1 MPVPA
6 SHRAILPSA
15 SGDSIGSAPGAA
27 PYRGREEGPEK
38 YGRSVYGLSACCHW
52 YSSDN
57 YLFSCHALFSFPPY
71 LQRAPRWER
80 GTIRTRSG
88 KTFTGVFP
96 GSLLL
101 SIPEQPS
108 LFMLASALCLIICP
122 DSVSAGGAANAAPA
136 QVKSLA
142 AGSCKASH
150 GSWRTLRGSLFCPGG
165 YPYCWYAI
173 FKEQRGA
180 IRSPSLSSRKLRSV
194 NTLISRNFQ
203 KTF

>member
-1 MPVPA
+1 MKKYTYETAHEEIDYIFKALLSQRGMAERPEQIRLCH
-6 SHRAILPSA
+6 SILDA
-15 SGDSIGSAPGAA
+15 MLDGSI
-27 PYRGREEGPEK
+27 
-38 YGRSVYGLSACCHW
+38 
-52 YSSDN
+52 
-57 YLFSCHALFSFPPY
+57 ALCD
-71 LQRAPRWER
+71 A
-80 GTIRTRSG
+80 GTGIG

>member
-1 MPVPA
+1 MVDQFMGFQPVVVGIHP
-6 SHRAILPSA
+6 I
-15 SGDSIGSAPGAA
+15 I
-27 PYRGREEGPEK
+27 
-38 YGRSVYGLSACCHW
+38 
-52 YSSDN
+52 SS
-57 YLFSCHALFSFPPY
+57 FSCHALFSFPPY
-71 LQRAPRWER
+71 LQRAPRCEK

-136 QVKSLA
+136 QVKSLT

>member
-1 MPVPA
+1 MIFICYFNPLLMWKLAKRKLQKLTNMKYCSVHTNQIP
-6 SHRAILPSA
+6 SHQMNFTLFYLMKNTS
-15 SGDSIGSAPGAA
+15 
-27 PYRGREEGPEK
+27 
-38 YGRSVYGLSACCHW
+38 
-52 YSSDN
+52 
-57 YLFSCHALFSFPPY
+57 LFSCHALFSFPPY
-71 LQRAPRWER
+71 LQRAPRWEK

-180 IRSPSLSSRKLRSV
+180 FRAPHCPPENCVR
-194 NTLISRNFQ
+194 
-203 KTF
+203 

>member
-1 MPVPA
+1 
-6 SHRAILPSA
+6 
-15 SGDSIGSAPGAA
+15 
-27 PYRGREEGPEK
+27 
-38 YGRSVYGLSACCHW
+38 
-52 YSSDN
+52 
-57 YLFSCHALFSFPPY
+57 
-71 LQRAPRWER
+71 
-80 GTIRTRSG
+80 
-88 KTFTGVFP
+88 
-96 GSLLL
+96 
-101 SIPEQPS
+101 
-108 LFMLASALCLIICP
+108 MLASALCLIICP

-142 AGSCKASH
+142 AESFKASH

-180 IRSPSLSSRKLRSV
+180 IQSPSLSSRKLRSV